1 MIALQKEFSMN
12 RQTFGSY
19 LGEEVGAGEVRCWLE
34 AGHARVMVQIPAE
47 LLRLQRSTDGTPFV
61 LRVPSQESIP
71 VESQSLLTESQQKR
85 ARGWSAEMEGFD
97 RF

>member
-12 RQTFGSY
+12 RQLFGSY
-19 LGEEVGAGEVRCWLE
+19 AGEEVGAGEVRCWLE
-34 AGHARVMVQIPAE
+34 AGHARVMVQIPEE
-47 LLRLQRSTDGTPFV
+47 LLRLQRSSGGPFV
-61 LRVPSQESIP
+61 LRVPSQEPIP
-71 VESQSLLTESQQKR
+71 VESQPLLTECEQRR